1 MTSEQSWQRSDIIG
15 TQIITRDNGKRL
27 GVVSQLWID
36 VDQREVIAI
45 GMRENILSGVLSNI
59 QQTMLLSSVRQV
71 GDVILVDT
79 DNVIEDN
86 FNTELYS
93 SLINSEVITET
104 GDMLG
109 KVRGFRFSPLTGK
122 VETIVI
128 ASFGLPQIP
137 DQLISTY
144 ELSMEEVVSSGPD
157 RLIVFEGAEEKLS
170 QLSVGLL
177 ERIGIGKSPWEKDD
191 MDAYPKPMST
201 QNQLPSGTRVPVEPM
216 QARRPEVNA
225 QETWDD
231 DNWNEPMRQREP
243 MRQQAPLPYDD
254 KPARGN
260 WGEDD
265 DPDEYEDVDYE
276 IVSEASDGGA
286 NLTASAE
293 QRATPEAAIDL
304 PPLEPDAD
312 TNKDLWAD
320 DENPK
325 PYRAPVVDIP
335 VPERKR
341 VVEYEEETDY

>member
-36 VDQREVIAI
+36 VDQREVVAI
-45 GMRENILSGVLSNI
+45 GMRENILSGVLSNV

-79 DNVIEDN
+79 DTVVEDS

-109 KVRGFRFSPLTGK
+109 KVRGFRFSPLSGK

-144 ELSMEEVVSSGPD
+144 ELSMDEVVSSGPD
-157 RLIVFEGAEEKLS
+157 RLIVFEGAEEKLN

-177 ERIGIGKSPWEKDD
+177 ERVGIGKSPWEKDE
-191 MDAYPKPMST
+191 MNAYPKPMST
-201 QNQLPSGTRVPVEPM
+201 QNQLPSGVRVPVEPM
-216 QARRPEVNA
+216 KTRTPIAA

-231 DNWNEPMRQREP
+231 DNWNEPQRQQEP
-243 MRQQAPLPYDD
+243 LRQQASLPYDEA
-254 KPARGN
+254 PAAN
-260 WGEDD
+260 WGDDD
-265 DPDEYEDVDYE
+265 DPEEYEDVDYE
-276 IVSEASDGGA
+276 IVSDASGTSLGA
-286 NLTASAE
+286 DELNPGL
-293 QRATPEAAIDL
+293 DL
-304 PPLEPDAD
+304 PPLEPDTD
-312 TNKDLWAD
+312 TEKDLWED

-325 PYRAPVVDIP
+325 PYRAPKVEI
-335 VPERKR
+335 PERKR

>member
-36 VDQREVIAI
+36 VDQREVVAI

-79 DNVIEDN
+79 DTVVEDS

-109 KVRGFRFSPLTGK
+109 KVRGFRFSPLSGK
-122 VETIVI
+122 VETIII

-144 ELSMEEVVSSGPD
+144 ELSMDEVVSSGPD
-157 RLIVFEGAEEKLS
+157 RLIVFEGAEEKLN

-177 ERIGIGKSPWEKDD
+177 ERIGIGKSPGEKDD
-191 MDAYPKPMST
+191 MNAYPKPMST
-201 QNQLPSGTRVPVEPM
+201 QNQLPSGARVPVEPLKTRTPI
-216 QARRPEVNA
+216 AA

-231 DNWNEPMRQREP
+231 DNWNEPQRQREP
-243 MRQQAPLPYDD
+243 LRQQAPLPYDEE
-254 KPARGN
+254 PAAN
-260 WGEDD
+260 WGDD
-265 DPDEYEDVDYE
+265 DDLEEYEDVDYQ
-276 IVSEASDGGA
+276 IISDAPVA
-286 NLTASAE
+286 N
-293 QRATPEAAIDL
+293 AANPVL
-304 PPLEPDAD
+304 EESPPLELD
-312 TNKDLWAD
+312 TDTEKDLWED

-325 PYRAPVVDIP
+325 PYRAPKVEI
-335 VPERKR
+335 PERKR